1 MGSVKED
8 WTVASGITSLS
19 LMLDLMPNDVSEGD
33 NVTFKMV
40 ETKKGLNAFE
50 VKKTN
55 CFNESDI

>member
-8 WTVASGITSLS
+8 WTVAAGITSLS

-33 NVTFKMV
+33 NETLKMV